1 MRVKLGKETEQ
12 FQMMMD
18 FWILE
23 QEIWG
28 IEDTPEYKAYA
39 CQEMDQFLA
48 KHNTPMAEGL
58 SRVLL
63 DEMNRRSQVCD
74 LQ

>member
-12 FQMMMD
+12 FRTMTD
-18 FWILE
+18 FWNLT

-28 IEDTPEYKAYA
+28 IEDTAEYRTHA
-39 CQEMDQFLA
+39 CQEINQFLI

-63 DEMNRRSQVCD
+63 DELNRRRAHGE
-74 LQ
+74 